1 MVKIETIPHADGD
14 VWYSVRGNCD
24 DSPHDGRF
32 RFYVL
37 CSYSRRHNTCP
48 VYDGA

>member
-14 VWYSVRGNCD
+14 VWYSVCGNCD

-32 RFYVL
+32 RFYIL
-37 CSYSRRHNTCP
+37 CSYLIYKLDFQVFIR
-48 VYDGA
+48 